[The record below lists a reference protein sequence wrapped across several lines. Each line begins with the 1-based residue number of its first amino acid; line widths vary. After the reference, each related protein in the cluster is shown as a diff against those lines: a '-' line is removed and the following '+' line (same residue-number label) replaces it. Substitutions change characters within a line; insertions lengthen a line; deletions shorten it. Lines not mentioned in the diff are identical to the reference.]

1 MLVVEHNAEVIKT
14 ADWIIDLGPEGGAG
28 GGRIIAAGT
37 PEQVAET
44 ADSFTGQ
51 VLKRWLGTRGR
62 ARRISDRSD
71 RSVAMNGQGGLQE
84 RPRAELAKAI
94 KVRGARQHNLKGI
107 DVEIPRDQMT
117 VCCGPSGSGK
127 TSLAMDT
134 IYAEGQR
141 RYVESL
147 SSYARQFVD
156 KMQKPRL
163 DHIEGLSPAI
173 AIEQKHAGHSP
184 RSTVG
189 TVTEIYDYLRILVS
203 RLGQPH
209 CPGCDLPV
217 GTQTADEI
225 IDKIMQRPAG
235 TRLYLMAPLEIEVG
249 EKYEAL
255 WEEMRAAGY
264 VRVRIDGQTHTLD
277 QPPQIDRRR
286 KHRVEVVIDR
296 VTVRPDG
303 RSRIAGSVENA
314 LAKGRGVLHVTEPRD
329 DVPEPDWPVEI
340 HSQHFACQKCG
351 RSFETLSPHNFS
363 FNSPLGW
370 CPACEG
376 LGVQTGTNPAALLRD
391 PKLSLA
397 QGAVA
402 LWPGASNRLFAL
414 MLESFSRGTGIP
426 IDVPYDQLGGKH
438 RRLIMHGTGEQ
449 WFDVGDALRGV
460 PGRRNG
466 TEPVALRSRP
476 AGVPHCFP
484 LPVQRP
490 LPGPGR
496 SQPRFPRFPRPPGTP
511 RRRGRLHGLRRQP
524 LARRRCGRAFP
535 RPHDR
540 RDLPPT
546 AGQDARRLP
555 RLEADGHR
563 AEDRRR
569 SLPRDLQSHAVP
581 GRRGA
586 RLPHA
591 RPAGPHAFRR
601 RNAAH
606 PPGRAGGQRA
616 VRRALR
622 ARRADDR
629 PAPPRQRPAA
639 WTP

>member
-1 MLVVEHNAEVIKT
+1 M
-14 ADWIIDLGPEGGAG
+14 
-28 GGRIIAAGT
+28 
-37 PEQVAET
+37 
-44 ADSFTGQ
+44 
-51 VLKRWLGTRGR
+51 
-62 ARRISDRSD
+62 
-71 RSVAMNGQGGLQE
+71 
-84 RPRAELAKAI
+84 AKAI
-94 KVRGARQHNLKGI
+94 KVRGARQHNLKGV
-107 DVEIPRDQMT
+107 DVDIPRDQMT

-189 TVTEIYDYLRILVS
+189 TVTEIYDYLRIIVS

-249 EKYEAL
+249 EKYETL
-255 WEEMRAAGY
+255 WEEMRAGGY

-296 VTVRPDG
+296 VTIRPDG
-303 RSRIAGSVENA
+303 GRMYPWSAPAPASGRSRVAGSVEIA
-314 LAKGRGVLHVTEPRD
+314 LAKGRGVLHVTEPCD
-329 DVPEPDWPVEI
+329 ALPEADWPVEI

-351 RSFETLSPHNFS
+351 RSFEPLSPHNFS

-397 QGAVA
+397 QGAVG
-402 LWPGASNRLFAL
+402 LWPGASNRLFAR
-414 MLESFSRGTGIP
+414 MLESFCAAP
-426 IDVPYDQLGGKH
+426 
-438 RRLIMHGTGEQ
+438 
-449 WFDVGDALRGV
+449 
-460 PGRRNG
+460 
-466 TEPVALRSRP
+466 
-476 AGVPHCFP
+476 
-484 LPVQRP
+484 
-490 LPGPGR
+490 
-496 SQPRFPRFPRPPGTP
+496 
-511 RRRGRLHGLRRQP
+511 
-524 LARRRCGRAFP
+524 
-535 RPHDR
+535 
-540 RDLPPT
+540 
-546 AGQDARRLP
+546 
-555 RLEADGHR
+555 
-563 AEDRRR
+563 
-569 SLPRDLQSHAVP
+569 
-581 GRRGA
+581 
-586 RLPHA
+586 
-591 RPAGPHAFRR
+591 AFRSTFLTTSL
-601 RNAAH
+601 AASI
-606 PPGRAGGQRA
+606 
-616 VRRALR
+616 
-622 ARRADDR
+622 
-629 PAPPRQRPAA
+629 AA
-639 WTP
+639 